1 MFKRLLY
8 TFMIFIA
15 LTSIALG
22 LYRFFEAND
31 TVHVASDH
39 MPFMIEYDGVKQYAL
54 SNGDSSTSYFLFC
67 SVENDN
73 CQYIVNTLY
82 SSVNS
87 ELINRDINDIVE
99 YVNIQTLIDEGTID
113 RLNTEWNINN
123 YPAFISVSNNY
134 GELTINNSLVWDDA
148 NPLSSND
155 ILNWLAQNGQYDGQL
170 VEEAIMP

>member
-8 TFMIFIA
+8 AFMILIA
-15 LTSIALG
+15 VASIALG

-31 TVHVASDH
+31 APHVASAS
-39 MPFMIEYDGVKQYAL
+39 MPFMIEYDGVRQYAL

-87 ELINRDINDIVE
+87 ELNNRNINDIVE
-99 YVNIQTLIDEGTID
+99 YVNIQSLIDEGTID

-123 YPAFISVSNNY
+123 YPAFVSVSNNY

-155 ILNWLAQNGQYDGQL
+155 ILNWLSQNGQYDGEL